1 VGVGVGAELGVG
13 VGKIPLGTIDGI
25 TDVSGVGKGV
35 GLGEGV
41 GAGLHSVPGR

>member
-1 VGVGVGAELGVG
+1 VGFGVA
-13 VGKIPLGTIDGI
+13 VGKIPLGRIDGI
-25 TDVSGVGKGV
+25 TDVNGVGDGV

>member
-1 VGVGVGAELGVG
+1 MGVGVGAELGVG

-25 TDVSGVGKGV
+25 TDASGVGKGV
-35 GLGEGV
+35 GEGDGV